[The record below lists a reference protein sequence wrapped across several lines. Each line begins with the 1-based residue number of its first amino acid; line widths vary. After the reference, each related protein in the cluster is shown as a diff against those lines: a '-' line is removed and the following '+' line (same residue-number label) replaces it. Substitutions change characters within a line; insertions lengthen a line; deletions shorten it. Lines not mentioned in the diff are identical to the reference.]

1 MVDITS
7 ADNVLQQ
14 ALSWIKDGKEVAI
27 ATVIS
32 TWGSSPRPIGSQ
44 LVIDNEGSFVGSV
57 SGGCIEGS
65 VIGEAVATISD
76 GQNRL
81 LKFGVSNEQAWEVG
95 LACGGDVRIL
105 VERFNKKET
114 VTKMINDKPIAAV
127 TNLKTGERSLV
138 TPENII
144 GDLKL
149 TTEMIE
155 NTKTALRKD
164 VSKLHNNGGEEI
176 FVQVF
181 NQPLRCLIVGAVHI
195 SQALVPM
202 AQIAGFDVTV
212 IDPREAFATPE
223 RFPKVI
229 IDNHWPDDALKNL
242 KVDPRTSVVT
252 LTHDPKLDDPALEV
266 ALKSDAFYIGS
277 LGSKRTHASR
287 LERLTSQG
295 FQETDLSR
303 IHAPIGLDLGA
314 VTPEEIAVT
323 ILAQMIA
330 AKHDKLDG

>member
-65 VIGEAVATISD
+65 VIGEALATISD

-181 NQPLRCLIVGAVHI
+181 NQPLRCIIVGAVHI

-229 IDNHWPDDALKNL
+229 IDNHLPDDALKNL

>member
-65 VIGEAVATISD
+65 VIGEALATISD

-229 IDNHWPDDALKNL
+229 IDNHWPDDSLKNL

-330 AKHDKLDG
+330 AKHDKLDR

>member
-65 VIGEAVATISD
+65 VIGEALATISD

-229 IDNHWPDDALKNL
+229 IDNHWPDDALMNL

-314 VTPEEIAVT
+314 ITPEEIAVT

-330 AKHDKLDG
+330 AKHDKLDR